1 MCLPYLLFTVT
12 TGLLWWILQKSSIW
26 RLKKLET
33 TVAIAT
39 LTVCLSR
46 VEFKSGFPVAVWC
59 SVLVSGLRCRNHWKM
74 CVSGTKR
81 PERLLRAG
89 AEQRKWL
96 VSIASAVKVLCAA
109 SVFCLVQLE
118 KIEQCGIVFD
128 RYFRLSGWWL
138 ASWLVATSPSSPV
151 DGSGRNVYFSMLF
164 SAAHPTGCLLTGSP
178 RDSVAVSLNNLDK
191 WYLSNLAYRTL
202 EWEVV
207 PVCQLV
213 ATQHIRVLSW
223 ISGDETAMSS

>member
-109 SVFCLVQLE
+109 SVFCL
-118 KIEQCGIVFD
+118 FD
-128 RYFRLSGWWL
+128 WRPGWLRLPPRALWMDRVGTFIL
-138 ASWLVATSPSSPV
+138 ACSFPLLIRLAVYWLV
-151 DGSGRNVYFSMLF
+151 
-164 SAAHPTGCLLTGSP
+164 LLGI
-178 RDSVAVSLNNLDK
+178 RSL
-191 WYLSNLAYRTL
+191 YHS
-202 EWEVV
+202 
-207 PVCQLV
+207 
-213 ATQHIRVLSW
+213 I
-223 ISGDETAMSS
+223 I